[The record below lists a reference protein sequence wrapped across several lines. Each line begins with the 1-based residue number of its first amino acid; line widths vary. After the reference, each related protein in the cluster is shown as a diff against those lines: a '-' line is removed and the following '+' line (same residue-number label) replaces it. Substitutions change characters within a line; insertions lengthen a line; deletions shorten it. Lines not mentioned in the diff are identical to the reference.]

1 MLGDVDYGWLIIFS
15 EQGYEIKAK
24 EKIFWHEI
32 CVLYYNIPFWILA
45 GRNCLITIQAFQQT
59 KRNKKCN

>member
-1 MLGDVDYGWLIIFS
+1 MLGDVHYGWLIIFS

-32 CVLYYNIPFWILA
+32 CILW
-45 GRNCLITIQAFQQT
+45 NTILDLSRKKLLNNYSGFST
-59 KRNKKCN
+59 NKKE